1 MIKDIKYATTVN
13 FMGRNGMFKQT
24 GIAVTLTPG
33 TGHVTLQPFTS
44 RDVIG
49 NSFLE
54 IPLASVDEVIEALRS
69 VKPVKVAGPSIFFKG
84 QSVHDPMGHLH
95 VIESV
100 IPNGHGSFEYK
111 STNNIHLFH
120 KDLTI
125 VPQ

>member
-69 VKPVKVAGPSIFFKG
+69 VKSITPYAVGQTLRDGAGRMQVIKV
-84 QSVHDPMGHLH
+84 
-95 VIESV
+95 V
-100 IPNGHGSFEYK
+100 IPNGKGSFEYK
-111 STNNIHLFH
+111 TEENYHFFH
-120 KDLTI
+120 GELTPM
-125 VPQ
+125 PQ